1 MTRWVDGDQRPLFAY
16 GSLQFPTIH
25 RAVLGR
31 TAETARAQVSG
42 WCPVRLT
49 NRPFPALVPRR
60 GAVADGILFLNLSV
74 SERTQMDSF
83 EGPFYDLVGI
93 RTNEGVDA
101 VTYVANDAAPLL
113 RLDGD
118 DARLVEWSAEEFFNE
133 DLADYESRLVSWL
146 ASRERAATK

>member
-1 MTRWVDGDQRPLFAY
+1 
-16 GSLQFPTIH
+16 
-25 RAVLGR
+25 
-31 TAETARAQVSG
+31 
-42 WCPVRLT
+42 
-49 NRPFPALVPRR
+49 
-60 GAVADGILFLNLSV
+60 
-74 SERTQMDSF
+74 MDSF